1 MAELTCTPAPWEE
14 LKALRKA
21 SGLSRSA
28 WLRCLGIQEGTL
40 RGYESRG
47 GKAGPAILARA
58 RLVSAE
64 GAAFVAT
71 HRWT

>member
-1 MAELTCTPAPWEE
+1 MSTTLTPAPWEE

-21 SGLSRSA
+21 SGLSRAA

-40 RGYESRG
+40 RGYESRH

-58 RLVSAE
+58 RLLSAE
-64 GAAFVAT
+64 GAAFVAA
-71 HRWT
+71 HKWI